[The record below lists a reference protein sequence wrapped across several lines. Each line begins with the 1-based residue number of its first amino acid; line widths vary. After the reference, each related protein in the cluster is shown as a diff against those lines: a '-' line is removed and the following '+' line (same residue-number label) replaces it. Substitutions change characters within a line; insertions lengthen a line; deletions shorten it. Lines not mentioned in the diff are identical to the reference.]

1 MILPVVAE
9 SYVVRR
15 DSERLW
21 LTCAVRCGVVWCGAV
36 LTELLRW
43 VRAVL

>member
-21 LTCAVRCGVVWCGAV
+21 LICAVRCAVVWCGV
-36 LTELLRW
+36 VRCLLNYSGG
-43 VRAVL
+43 